1 MFLFWV
7 VLMVRYSQMALE
19 VLIAFNETFNFV
31 DQIINYVCSVIVD
44 FLGGFIC
51 LFVY

>member
-1 MFLFWV
+1 
-7 VLMVRYSQMALE
+7 MALE

-44 FLGGFIC
+44 FLGVSVVC
-51 LFVY
+51 LFSNFLTFYIFPGEGL